1 MAIKII
7 RKPSTSFRM
16 ECEKC
21 EAIFE
26 YGIHDIDDNNY
37 AINCPCC
44 KWWCDHRNRLK
55 TPLNL
60 IEKPKESEDTE

>member
-7 RKPSTSFRM
+7 RKPSTSYRI
-16 ECEKC
+16 ECENC

-26 YGIHDIDDNNY
+26 YGFHDMDKG
-37 AINCPCC
+37 AIICPCC
-44 KWWCDHRNRLK
+44 KHWNDHRNRLK
-55 TPLNL
+55 MPLRL